1 MEELRA
7 LAGIINSAV
16 ESIVGDHRNYPS
28 MMNVPPS
35 STINH
40 ALMAAKQLIA
50 TLDPQYSVVTAFT
63 VHIPPCLRLVIEAHI
78 VEGFKELEVA
88 PGKGVHVNDLAKF
101 SAIDP
106 KKLDSSHLSTSSVK

>member
-1 MEELRA
+1 MTHSGVEELRA

-63 VHIPPCLRLVIEAHI
+63 VCFVLR
-78 VEGFKELEVA
+78 
-88 PGKGVHVNDLAKF
+88 
-101 SAIDP
+101 
-106 KKLDSSHLSTSSVK
+106 SVDFRFC